1 MFLFVL
7 MRDIIQP
14 AICACSSVDRA
25 FGSGPKGR
33 RFDSCQAYQR
43 KPPGFYTESLDF
55 KGFSAF
61 QGKSEMDI
69 RYLKKALA
77 IPLAALLA
85 VLAGC
90 AGPQAVQNPVKNPG
104 AFTPPPDASGILLVN
119 ATHPLPE
126 DYRPG
131 DLVNLYDQKGRHF
144 QLARADIEVCAPV
157 FAAMD
162 EMFAAAREDGV
173 DGFIVSSGYRSRE
186 KQTEVF
192 EEAAGG
198 TAAKPGESEHET
210 GLAFDVT
217 AMGNKDFDKTPQY
230 RWLREHCWEYGFI
243 LRYPEGAQDIT
254 GYPYEP
260 WHFRYVGLPHAQT
273 ITANGITLEEYLEK
287 R

>member
-1 MFLFVL
+1 
-7 MRDIIQP
+7 
-14 AICACSSVDRA
+14 
-25 FGSGPKGR
+25 
-33 RFDSCQAYQR
+33 
-43 KPPGFYTESLDF
+43 
-55 KGFSAF
+55 
-61 QGKSEMDI
+61 MDI
-69 RYLKKALA
+69 RSFTRVFAM
-77 IPLAALLA
+77 PLAVCLI

-90 AGPQAVQNPVKNPG
+90 SAPRAVQNPVKSPG

-131 DLVNLYDQKGRHF
+131 DLVNLYEQKSRHF

-162 EMFAAAREDGV
+162 EMFTAAQEGGV
-173 DGFIVSSGYRSRE
+173 DGFIVSSGYRSRDE
-186 KQTEVF
+186 QAEVYKDD
-192 EEAAGG
+192 AGG

-217 AMGNKDFDKTPQY
+217 AKGNKDFDKTPQY

-273 ITANGITLEEYLEK
+273 IMANGITLEEYLGE